1 MSRYLLL
8 ICICISML
16 FSNNIKKKPLPADE
30 IGRYQLETVVY
41 ESKKG
46 IVCVVETILDT
57 KTGKVVVRRKKKAS
71 RYKLPYRDGT
81 KTIYEE

>member
-1 MSRYLLL
+1 MKRYLLL

-16 FSNNIKKKPLPADE
+16 FSSNIKKKQLPADE

-46 IVCVVETILDT
+46 IVYVVETILDT
-57 KTGKVVVRRKKKAS
+57 KSGKVVVRRKKKAS

>member
-1 MSRYLLL
+1 MKKL
-8 ICICISML
+8 ILTFIICISML
-16 FSNNIKKKPLPADE
+16 FSSNIKPKKLPADD

-46 IVCVVETILDT
+46 IVYVVETILDT

>member
-16 FSNNIKKKPLPADE
+16 FSNNIKPKKLPADD

-46 IVCVVETILDT
+46 IVYVVETILDT

>member
-1 MSRYLLL
+1 MKKLLL
-8 ICICISML
+8 ILLFIS
-16 FSNNIKKKPLPADE
+16 FVSSAD

-46 IVCVVETILDT
+46 IVYVVETILDT